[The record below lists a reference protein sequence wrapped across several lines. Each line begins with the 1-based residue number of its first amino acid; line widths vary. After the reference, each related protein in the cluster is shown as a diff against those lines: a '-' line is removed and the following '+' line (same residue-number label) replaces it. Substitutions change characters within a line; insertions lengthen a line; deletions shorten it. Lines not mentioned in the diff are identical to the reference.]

1 MRVNTSIGEIG
12 VSANGRDFLFRP
24 SLFAMQR
31 LDDPVRAFVDIHNPD
46 RSKDAENKRFL
57 AAVEVL
63 EACID
68 EDISDLVGSMSPRYH
83 GDSFAGFSWRC
94 GLISF
99 TDCIILAASL
109 IRHGVIGVVQTETKR
124 QDSSYSSKFEPR
136 EIASLAMAHL
146 GLSEEQAW
154 NMTVTGFVLA
164 MRAKFPD
171 PKKEEEKKADEALK
185 KYDKMME
192 RNKRIAAA
200 RAQARAK

>member
-24 SLFAMQR
+24 SLFAMQK
-31 LDDPVRAFVDIHNPD
+31 LEDPIRSFVDIHNPE
-46 RSKDAENKRFL
+46 RSKNAENQRFI

-68 EDISDLVGSMSPRYH
+68 DDISDLVGYMSPRYH

-94 GLISF
+94 GLINF

-109 IRHGVIGVVQTETKR
+109 IRHGVVGVVPVETKKPEGG
-124 QDSSYSSKFEPR
+124 YSSKFEPR
-136 EIASLAMAHL
+136 ELASIAMAHL
-146 GLSEEQAW
+146 GMNEADAW
-154 NMTVTGFVLA
+154 NLTVTGFIMA

-185 KYDKMME
+185 KYDIMME
-192 RNKRIAAA
+192 KNKRIAAA